1 MAAVPIASVALA
13 TLTQFTTD
21 ASTHFTTLTLLQAAV
36 PIANT
41 GYAYPSAGPGFS
53 FNMGFQSGQ
62 TKSDGTDYYVRY

>member
-1 MAAVPIASVALA
+1 ML
-13 TLTQFTTD
+13 
-21 ASTHFTTLTLLQAAV
+21 LTLLQDAV

-53 FNMGFQSGQ
+53 FNMGYQSGQ